1 MDLLVADRAVLV
13 TGRSQIVK
21 RRRDRA
27 GQNAAVL
34 HRGGADGGQI
44 RVALQTVEAHL
55 MPVQHAGIGAA
66 VRFVAGI
73 AALEL
78 HGRVLERERT
88 AFIAMTFE
96 AARLIRREGLGHG
109 RPQGAVGIVAIH
121 AGHLVLRNLV
131 AEGFG
136 ELRLDA
142 LMATGAERVHLRS
155 GARHQARRAIR
166 MDGVAGDAA
175 HGVFHVA
182 ALDPLGMFGRI
193 EMAAQADLVGLF
205 RHQLLRIAD
214 LGRVRRPG
222 MFRASAMA
230 GLATMFFPAAP
241 LIGLDKG
248 VGALLVVVP
257 DIFVTGLAGLGA
269 HVLFAELLRRVGGRL

>member
-1 MDLLVADRAVLV
+1 
-13 TGRSQIVK
+13 
-21 RRRDRA
+21 
-27 GQNAAVL
+27 
-34 HRGGADGGQI
+34 
-44 RVALQTVEAHL
+44 

-166 MDGVAGDAA
+166 VNGVAGDAA